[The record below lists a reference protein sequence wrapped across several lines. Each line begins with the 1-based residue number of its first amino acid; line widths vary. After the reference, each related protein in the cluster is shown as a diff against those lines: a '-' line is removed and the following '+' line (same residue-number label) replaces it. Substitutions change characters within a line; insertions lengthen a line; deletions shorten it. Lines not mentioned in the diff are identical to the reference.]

1 MTLANDEL
9 HDVVTAEAALIARFV
24 ELLEAE
30 QEALTKGN
38 IEDLARLA
46 SEKEPLAA
54 DLQRLGQQ
62 RNDHLVALKLS
73 ADRQGMSA
81 WTAGNPDASS
91 TWEKTLELAAR
102 ARDIN
107 RLNGELIQMRL
118 NFNSQ
123 LLEILQRNRGALD
136 LYGPDGK
143 TSGPGERR
151 IDDAV

>member
-9 HDVVTAEAALIARFV
+9 RDIVTAEAALIARFV

-30 QEALTKGN
+30 QEALTEGN

-73 ADRQGMSA
+73 ADRHGMSA
-81 WTAGNPDASS
+81 WTAGNPGASS

-102 ARDIN
+102 ARDVN

-123 LLEILQRNRGALD
+123 LLEILQRNKGALD